1 MGLKKSDG
9 LNFDSDY
16 RGGGETKEVALLS
29 ITTAPT
35 GTFAVGSKYYNLTDK
50 KIYTAVVADSWDGAT
65 VDDPQFGTY
74 YLYNNTTYVW
84 DGDSL
89 EKYNLEDFIPKTDIV
104 NNLETNDSTKV
115 LSAEQGKVL
124 NDTKN
129 PILEVDNT
137 INENSYNV
145 VSNKGI
151 TEGIKAKTTN
161 VVDDI
166 VDVLPTADTLDKKV
180 LLTTDNKIYNT
191 VKEKEINSAYSI
203 TGNLTIDSKGN
214 ISGFSDTNY
223 LTLTSQFWVQLFPI
237 KLRVVFNMTS
247 SVEVPFLQ
255 LFRNDNNS
263 LLFSLSAYSGVASND
278 RRFVAKVYD
287 GSVPVPSANK
297 TCLILVFN
305 KIGFYK
311 EW

>member
-74 YLYNNTTYVW
+74 YLYDNSTYVW
-84 DGDSL
+84 DGNSL
-89 EKYNLEDFIPKTDIV
+89 EEYELENFVKKTDIV
-104 NNLETNDSTKV
+104 NDLTTADRTKV

-124 NDTKN
+124 NDTKS
-129 PILEVDNT
+129 PILEVDNI

-145 VSNKGI
+145 VSNKAI
-151 TEGIKAKTTN
+151 AERIKANTTT
-161 VVDDI
+161 VVDDV

-263 LLFSLSAYSGVASND
+263 LLFSLSAYAGVASND
-278 RRFVAKVYD
+278 HRFVAKVYD